1 MVVTTGRT
9 DAGMSRH
16 YVTAPGFIFKIEWTA
31 RQKFASRLVDDSIL
45 LCPGTGCSM
54 TTTTTIDRAQAEKAV
69 NALLKHH
76 EKVTAERADTELI
89 ERDEHV
95 WLVVN
100 TKRGSTKRKAMPKRM

>member
-1 MVVTTGRT
+1 MTT
-9 DAGMSRH
+9 
-16 YVTAPGFIFKIEWTA
+16 TAA
-31 RQKFASRLVDDSIL
+31 
-45 LCPGTGCSM
+45 